1 MEKKLSDAAMEG
13 SVKKLNDL
21 IQQDPLVLDRALVS
35 CFSETPLHIA
45 SMLGHLDLVKE
56 LLSRKP
62 EFATELDSLGSTP
75 LHLAAAKGHVEVVR
89 ELLWADSAACLVRNQ
104 DGRTA
109 LHVAAVKGRAEVV
122 GELVKARSESTRA
135 LTDRGESVMHLCV
148 GSNRLEGL
156 RVLVESVGKDD
167 EVLNWKDGNGN
178 TILHIAV
185 AKKQIKVWIRSPA
198 SHLEQIESIIER

>member
-62 EFATELDSLGSTP
+62 EFATELDSRGSTP

-89 ELLWADSAACLVRNQ
+89 ELLWADNAACLVRNQ

-185 AKKQIKVWIRSPA
+185 AKKQ
-198 SHLEQIESIIER
+198 LEV